1 MRSLEE
7 LDRWIAGQVKRWT
20 SRLAGPAHKPE
31 LLEIRRDILESVRD
45 QIEPAGAGRQV
56 FPYNTVVIR
65 IAPPSPEDATLYRAA
80 LGESG
85 SLDQDIR
92 GLLVEAGCPP
102 PAGFR
107 VEIEIAEDAGLSSSA
122 QPFHIDYFERKAG
135 AEPKL
140 QARRPTAKLVVLRGE
155 AEPAELVITSDRVNI
170 GRLREVM
177 GERQGLRRRND
188 LAFAETETTV
198 SREHG
203 YIRYDAATG
212 RFRLYDSQSQ
222 RGAGIFREGRRI
234 EVPRSSTRG
243 VQLQTGDEIHF
254 GDARV
259 RFETEST

>member
-20 SRLAGPAHKPE
+20 SRVSGPAHKPE
-31 LLEIRRDILESVRD
+31 LLEIRRDILESIRD

-56 FPYNTVVIR
+56 FPYNTVAIR
-65 IAPPSPEDATLYRAA
+65 IAPPSPDDVTLYRAA
-80 LGESG
+80 FGESG

-92 GLLVEAGCPP
+92 GLLTEAGCPA

-107 VEIEIAEDAGLSSSA
+107 VEVEIVEDASLSSSA
-122 QPFHIDYFERKAG
+122 QPFHIECFERKAG
-135 AEPKL
+135 AEPKIVV
-140 QARRPTAKLVVLRGE
+140 QRPGAKLIVVRGE
-155 AEPAELVITSDRVNI
+155 AEPAELAITSDRINI

-203 YIRYDAATG
+203 YIRYDTSTG

-222 RGAGIFREGRRI
+222 RGASIFREGRRI

-259 RFETEST
+259 RFETESS